1 MNREI
6 KFRAWD
12 KQAHDWNKAN
22 SDGSFPLK
30 EMIGWEELRD
40 YEMDVLDSGGGG
52 LVIMQFTG
60 LKDKSRKEIY
70 EGDILLF
77 GNAIFYQVVFGN
89 GSFRCVVENGLNGK
103 VASGVPLGDMSLRNA
118 EVIGNIFQN
127 PDLIAK
133 GGPQ

>member
-1 MNREI
+1 MNRQF

-22 SDGSFPLK
+22 GEESFPLN

-60 LKDKSRKEIY
+60 LKDENGKDIY
-70 EGDILLF
+70 EADIVTTGTGKAMVVTWNNKFASFCLSREGWAFRHWF
-77 GNAIFYQVVFGN
+77 GEACNPQDCAVVGN
-89 GSFRCVVENGLNGK
+89 LY
-103 VASGVPLGDMSLRNA
+103 
-118 EVIGNIFQN
+118 QN
-127 PDLIAK
+127 PDLLESEA
-133 GGPQ
+133 PNE